1 MAAAHVVADLDL
13 VANVRHK
20 RSRLDHLTK
29 SRHVRYPRA
38 CSRGNPLSNVNCCTK
53 ILKHTSAMKWF
64 QVNRTITH
72 KYELAY
78 KLFDSFASQA
88 DISRAIGKGAVKGC
102 HPQGGEVAG

>member
-1 MAAAHVVADLDL
+1 
-13 VANVRHK
+13 
-20 RSRLDHLTK
+20 
-29 SRHVRYPRA
+29 
-38 CSRGNPLSNVNCCTK
+38 
-53 ILKHTSAMKWF
+53 MKWF

-88 DISRAIGKGAVKGC
+88 DISRAIGKGAVKGW